1 MDVDF
6 LWEKF
11 YGKNKKTKVFKWVA
25 ALMLAAMMIVGC
37 KQAQGNSSSGEENK
51 KTETPVTPNTPAAAE
66 KYAVSF
72 KEATL
77 GGKLTAKVDGA
88 AISSGTSVEK
98 GKTVT
103 FTAAPIEGYKVE
115 KWELNGKAEP
125 SEKNAYELK
134 VSEKA
139 DVKVYFKEKE
149 GTPITKYEVTVSA
162 GSNGKVTVAPEIP
175 ADKKVAKGQELT
187 ITATANS
194 GYVVDKW
201 TISGSS
207 FESGSGAA
215 GSITAKVKVT
225 ANTTVNVTFKPEG
238 GTPPPP
244 PIPPASGPYDFVE
257 ISPPA
262 VGITGMDP
270 TYTLPGTEDD
280 WKGVFRAGR
289 KVKLSPYKLGKT
301 EVPYKLWK
309 EVYDWATQPANGYKF
324 AHAGVKGKDG
334 SGSEEEPV
342 TSVSWRDCIVWC
354 NAYTQKMNSTDTD
367 CVYRK
372 KDDHAVV
379 LKDATKDSE
388 CDAAYADMSK
398 KGYRLPTE
406 AEWEY
411 AARWQGSDSTNAEQY
426 GEVWLTKLNSASGAK
441 GNWEDTEKTG
451 EVAWYRGNADSKTH
465 PVGTKKANALG
476 LHDMSGN
483 VWEWCFDRYDN
494 IEAEDVMDPQGAAS
508 GTTRVI
514 RGGGWGDD
522 AGSCVVDKRIRYEP
536 DRSYVFLGFRVAMS
550 KN

>member
-1 MDVDF
+1 M
-6 LWEKF
+6 E
-11 YGKNKKTKVFKWVA
+11 GKNKKTKVFKWA
-25 ALMLAAMMIVGC
+25 AVMMLAAMMIVGC

-88 AISSGTSVEK
+88 AITSGASVEK

-103 FTAAPIEGYKVE
+103 FTAELIEGYKVE

-139 DVKVYFKEKE
+139 EVKVYFKKN
-149 GTPITKYEVTVSA
+149 GTSVTEYTVTVSA

-175 ADKKVAKGQELT
+175 ADNKVPKGQELT
-187 ITATANS
+187 ITAKAKS
-194 GYVVDKW
+194 GYVVEKW
-201 TISGSS
+201 TVTPAAALQTGGANGSDT
-207 FESGSGAA
+207 A
-215 GSITAKVKVT
+215 TAKVKVT
-225 ANTTVNVTFKPEG
+225 ADTTVNVTFKQQAV
-238 GTPPPP
+238 TPPPTP
-244 PIPPASGPYDFVE
+244 PSGDVGSFE
-257 ISPPA
+257 DTGDGFIKISPPA
-262 VGITGMDP
+262 AGITGMDP
-270 TYTLPGTEDD
+270 TYSLPGTEDY

-309 EVYDWATQPANGYKF
+309 EVYDWAVKAENGYRF
-324 AHAGVKGKDG
+324 ANEGQKGSSG

-342 TSVSWRDCIVWC
+342 TTVSWRDCVVWC
-354 NAYTQKMNSTDTD
+354 NAYTQKEKGADE

-372 KDDHAVV
+372 SDDHTTV
-379 LKDATKDSE
+379 LKDATDTAA

-398 KGYRLPTE
+398 KGFRLPTE

-411 AARWQGSDSTNAEQY
+411 AARWQNDSTNAEQY
-426 GEVWLTKLNSASGAK
+426 GEVWLIKLNSASGAK
-441 GNWEDTEKTG
+441 GNWEDAEKTG
-451 EVAWYRGNADSKTH
+451 EVAWYSGNADSKAH

-483 VWEWCFDRYDN
+483 VWEWCFDRYGN
-494 IEAEDVMDPQGAAS
+494 IEAEDVMDPQGAPAAS
-508 GTTRVI
+508 GSYRVK
-514 RGGGWGDD
+514 RGGSWFID
-522 AGSCVVDKRIRYEP
+522 ALHCVVGLRGSSSP
-536 DRSYVFLGFRVAMS
+536 DFCNDYLGFRLACRP
-550 KN
+550 

>member
-1 MDVDF
+1 M
-6 LWEKF
+6 E
-11 YGKNKKTKVFKWVA
+11 GKNKKTKVFKWAVVM
-25 ALMLAAMMIVGC
+25 MLAAMMIVGC
-37 KQAQGNSSSGEENK
+37 KQVQGSSSSGEEDK

-88 AISSGTSVEK
+88 AITSGASVEK

-103 FTAAPIEGYKVE
+103 FTAELIEGYKVE

-139 DVKVYFKEKE
+139 EVKVYFKKN
-149 GTPITKYEVTVSA
+149 GTSVTEYTVTVSA

-175 ADKKVAKGQELT
+175 ADNKVPKGQELT
-187 ITATANS
+187 ITAKAKS
-194 GYVVDKW
+194 GYVVEKW
-201 TISGSS
+201 TVTPAAALQTGGANGSDT
-207 FESGSGAA
+207 A
-215 GSITAKVKVT
+215 TAKVKVT
-225 ANTTVNVTFKPEG
+225 ADTTVNVTFKQQAV
-238 GTPPPP
+238 TPPPTP
-244 PIPPASGPYDFVE
+244 PSGDVGSFE
-257 ISPPA
+257 DTGDGFIKISPPA
-262 VGITGMDP
+262 AGITGMDP
-270 TYTLPGTEDD
+270 TYSLLGTEDY

-309 EVYDWATQPANGYKF
+309 EVYDWAVKAENGYRF
-324 AHAGVKGKDG
+324 ANEGQKGSSG

-342 TSVSWRDCIVWC
+342 TTVSWRDCVVWC
-354 NAYTQKMNSTDTD
+354 NAYTQKEKGADE

-372 KDDHAVV
+372 SDDHTTV
-379 LKDATKDSE
+379 LKDATDTAA

-398 KGYRLPTE
+398 KGFRLPTE

-411 AARWQGSDSTNAEQY
+411 AARWQNDSTNAEQY
-426 GEVWLTKLNSASGAK
+426 GEVWLIKLNSASGAK
-441 GNWEDTEKTG
+441 GNWEDAEKTG
-451 EVAWYRGNADSKTH
+451 EVAWYSGNADSKAH

-483 VWEWCFDRYDN
+483 VWEWCFDRYGN
-494 IEAEDVMDPQGAAS
+494 IEAEDVMDPQGAPAAS
-508 GTTRVI
+508 GSYRVE
-514 RGGGWGDD
+514 RGGSWNFV
-522 AGSCVVDKRIRYEP
+522 ARNCVVGLRINLSP
-536 DRSYVFLGFRVAMS
+536 DDCYDFLGFRLACRP
-550 KN
+550 

>member
-1 MDVDF
+1 M
-6 LWEKF
+6 E
-11 YGKNKKTKVFKWVA
+11 GKNKKTKVFKWAVVM
-25 ALMLAAMMIVGC
+25 MLAAMMIVGC
-37 KQAQGNSSSGEENK
+37 KQVQGSSSSGEEDK

-88 AISSGTSVEK
+88 AITSGASVEK

-103 FTAAPIEGYKVE
+103 FTAELIEGYKVE

-139 DVKVYFKEKE
+139 EVKVYFKKN
-149 GTPITKYEVTVSA
+149 GTSVTEYTVTVSA

-175 ADKKVAKGQELT
+175 ADNKVPKGQELT
-187 ITATANS
+187 ITAKAKS
-194 GYVVDKW
+194 GYVVEKW
-201 TISGSS
+201 TVTPAAALQTGGANGSDT
-207 FESGSGAA
+207 A
-215 GSITAKVKVT
+215 TAKVKVT
-225 ANTTVNVTFKPEG
+225 ADTTVNVTFKQQAV
-238 GTPPPP
+238 TPPPTP
-244 PIPPASGPYDFVE
+244 PSGDVGSFE
-257 ISPPA
+257 DTGDGFIKISPPA
-262 VGITGMDP
+262 AGITGMDP
-270 TYTLPGTEDD
+270 TYSLPGTEDY

-309 EVYDWATQPANGYKF
+309 EVYDWAVKAENGYRF
-324 AHAGVKGKDG
+324 ANEGQKGSSG

-342 TSVSWRDCIVWC
+342 TTVSWRDCVVWC
-354 NAYTQKMNSTDTD
+354 NAYTQKEKGADE

-372 KDDHAVV
+372 SDDHTTV
-379 LKDATKDSE
+379 LKDATDTAA

-398 KGYRLPTE
+398 KGFRLPTE

-411 AARWQGSDSTNAEQY
+411 AARWQNDSTNAEQY
-426 GEVWLTKLNSASGAK
+426 GEVWLIKLNSASGAK
-441 GNWEDTEKTG
+441 GNWEDAEKTG
-451 EVAWYRGNADSKTH
+451 EVAWYSGNADSKAH

-483 VWEWCFDRYDN
+483 VWEWCFDRYGN
-494 IEAEDVMDPQGAAS
+494 IEAEDVMDPQGAPAAS
-508 GTTRVI
+508 GSVRVL
-514 RGGGWGDD
+514 RGGGWGND
-522 AGSCVVDKRIRYEP
+522 AKDCVVGVRYDFSP
-536 DRSYVFLGFRVAMS
+536 DDCGDSLGFRLACRP
-550 KN
+550 